1 MSSAYFHLL
10 TKHEYNM
17 TRCQDGIIL
26 LFPIEGQLKVKH
38 FTKLITVEN
47 EIYIINNSDIFSI
60 RENTKTLM
68 LYISSDWFREQGYK
82 FFDYKYSTNLVK
94 SMNAI
99 KRSLLQIAD
108 NYLKN
113 ATTSEDTQPIVD
125 IVNIIGKQGSIE
137 KNIANNQYNFSYYGE
152 LSEVLEYINNNITEK
167 LTLKDISSKLFTSK
181 SNLSAQFN
189 QLLNIGF
196 KTYVDTLKIAN
207 SFELLLTTNDTI
219 SLISEKVGFSN
230 ASSYS
235 KTFKSYIG
243 VTPNEYRSCSK
254 YEKSIIMDYE
264 HQIDDSLKN
273 IENIIRL
280 KQQYYDQKIEHKI
293 YVDSKIDTK
302 VNPYYLVVQVNNIEE
317 LKLLFLEDFAKPLF
331 HNDATL
337 MFYLRINMRD
347 IKEKL
352 TVNER
357 QQLFEYI
364 IKNNLKVTFKLEDLN
379 LVDFLESNYE
389 DVMTHFTAQNVDIN
403 NAQQLGLVFDLEDID
418 LKAIYRVILKIQH
431 KTNRFTFG
439 LEISKLLND
448 PVLFKTLESQIK
460 RINFEF
466 LYIDNAK
473 LKMPY
478 LIEQNDRLLVKN
490 ILRYQNIRE
499 ILKQIDLEEQKI
511 IFLNFENHNF
521 IDNMNNDLNNS
532 APLLMETIIKTACY
546 FNGIGFN
553 FKQHPRLFNA
563 LHLFDE
569 NGFKSIL
576 GTMIDQIIMM
586 TNQPKYVKDN
596 YIITEE
602 KDYYTVFVYDWRVSE
617 SESIDMNYDRADVYI
632 DFKEDQVKGTYLV
645 KIQKI
650 DDYHGNI
657 NNVIS
662 KDIRDKYDWSN
673 TFLKR
678 MDQLMHPS
686 YKIREHNF
694 KNEPLKIKLNY
705 NSLYVIKVFKNKKI
719 K

>member
-254 YEKSIIMDYE
+254 YEKSIIMDL
-264 HQIDDSLKN
+264 SL
-273 IENIIRL
+273 IHI
-280 KQQYYDQKIEHKI
+280 
-293 YVDSKIDTK
+293 
-302 VNPYYLVVQVNNIEE
+302 
-317 LKLLFLEDFAKPLF
+317 
-331 HNDATL
+331 
-337 MFYLRINMRD
+337 
-347 IKEKL
+347 
-352 TVNER
+352 
-357 QQLFEYI
+357 
-364 IKNNLKVTFKLEDLN
+364 
-379 LVDFLESNYE
+379 
-389 DVMTHFTAQNVDIN
+389 
-403 NAQQLGLVFDLEDID
+403 
-418 LKAIYRVILKIQH
+418 
-431 KTNRFTFG
+431 
-439 LEISKLLND
+439 
-448 PVLFKTLESQIK
+448 
-460 RINFEF
+460 
-466 LYIDNAK
+466 
-473 LKMPY
+473 
-478 LIEQNDRLLVKN
+478 
-490 ILRYQNIRE
+490 
-499 ILKQIDLEEQKI
+499 
-511 IFLNFENHNF
+511 
-521 IDNMNNDLNNS
+521 
-532 APLLMETIIKTACY
+532 
-546 FNGIGFN
+546 
-553 FKQHPRLFNA
+553 
-563 LHLFDE
+563 
-569 NGFKSIL
+569 
-576 GTMIDQIIMM
+576 
-586 TNQPKYVKDN
+586 
-596 YIITEE
+596 
-602 KDYYTVFVYDWRVSE
+602 
-617 SESIDMNYDRADVYI
+617 
-632 DFKEDQVKGTYLV
+632 
-645 KIQKI
+645 
-650 DDYHGNI
+650 
-657 NNVIS
+657 
-662 KDIRDKYDWSN
+662 
-673 TFLKR
+673 
-678 MDQLMHPS
+678 
-686 YKIREHNF
+686 
-694 KNEPLKIKLNY
+694 
-705 NSLYVIKVFKNKKI
+705 
-719 K
+719 